1 MGESFA
7 YKGAMG
13 QGLESL
19 LSNVAAGSTNW
30 PEVYECLRTPLWYAA
45 ARGARRVGVRD
56 RDAIAEAVQQ
66 AFTEFMALDF
76 ATVASPDSIART
88 IAYRRGLD
96 RGIATRRRW
105 KREAAMETLPS
116 DLLRAEPGQ
125 SPGYAESAE
134 EEFFSVEDLRRQEE
148 RWRRARD
155 CLQRLTGRQRV
166 VVRESVMK
174 GRTLTDIGNELGI
187 SHTAVRKHR
196 QKGLEALRQCVEREQ
211 PAVPA
216 PEPGERRAVVSG
228 EEDQR

>member
-1 MGESFA
+1 MGEPFA

-76 ATVASPDSIART
+76 AKVASPDSIART

-96 RGIATRRRW
+96 RGIAARRRW
-105 KREAAMETLPS
+105 KKEAAMETLPA

-125 SPGYAESAE
+125 PPGYTESAE
-134 EEFFSVEDLRRQEE
+134 EEFFSVEELRRQEE
-148 RWRRARD
+148 RWRRASD
-155 CLQRLTGRQRV
+155 CLQQLTGRQRRV
-166 VVRESVMK
+166 VNESVMK
-174 GRTLTDIGNELGI
+174 GRTLTEIGNELGI

-211 PAVPA
+211 PRIPA
-216 PEPGERRAVVSG
+216 AEPGGRPAVVSG